1 MLPRAPCH
9 SELQVPLRTAKCPL
23 PFVPPSWQHSTVSH
37 SCTHPCNSPRGPCSD
52 GPAAVHLPHPKAFP
66 TAPRPPWGSPPP
78 ISHTSPNPHP
88 ESLFL
93 RGTPSTPLLSL
104 TLTTHLPPPRP
115 LQPRGGADG
124 ARGGTWR
131 AHPRAEPGRAG
142 RSAAAM
148 GGGARELAGYLA
160 ALGGWVAAL
169 AAAALP
175 QWRQSSY
182 AGDAIITAVG
192 LHEGLWMSCAAQST
206 GQVQCRLHDSLLSLD
221 GAYGGRWAYPFP
233 RR

>member
-66 TAPRPPWGSPPP
+66 TASRPPWGSPPP

-104 TLTTHLPPPRP
+104 TLTTHLPPPHGP
-115 LQPRGGADG
+115 SSPEEELMELGAGRGGHTPGQSRAGPG
-124 ARGGTWR
+124 AARRRWAAEHGSWRGTWR
-131 AHPRAEPGRAG
+131 RWA
-142 RSAAAM
+142 
-148 GGGARELAGYLA
+148 
-160 ALGGWVAAL
+160 GGWRL
-169 AAAALP
+169 
-175 QWRQSSY
+175 WRPRLCPSGDRARTPETPSSR
-182 AGDAIITAVG
+182 
-192 LHEGLWMSCAAQST
+192 LWGCT
-206 GQVQCRLHDSLLSLD
+206 KGC
-221 GAYGGRWAYPFP
+221 G
-233 RR
+233 